1 MCCSAKVL
9 NVDDSG
15 TEADEVDG
23 HPGGGSGGY
32 LEYILRHSASALLG
46 VTVDDLKY
54 KTLRFVHQQSF
65 SKSGYFPYII
75 ILSIFDQQMCRYQV

>member
-9 NVDDSG
+9 NVDDNG
-15 TEADEVDG
+15 TEAGELDG
-23 HPGGGSGGY
+23 HSGGGSGGY

-46 VTVDDLKY
+46 VTLDDLKY

-65 SKSGYFPYII
+65 FKSITKI
-75 ILSIFDQQMCRYQV
+75 ILSIFEQEMCRSQV